1 MQHTP
6 MQRSTNPK
14 ANAGRSMKLAVA
26 FSVALVTLST
36 GPASAQQWWP
46 FGKSE
51 TPPPPVAVPAPI
63 PSQPMYRAPGAP
75 PGPGQ
80 AGQGQGYGRGPGVA
94 APGGSAQGGI
104 CLQLEQRLAV
114 ESNKGSQTRDLLPKL
129 DQELS
134 AADRTARAAQGEL
147 ERRECFEYFLFSK
160 TLKSNPVCREANSKL
175 EGAKRR
181 VAELDVQR
189 QQLVSSNGRSYQDDI
204 IRELAR
210 NNCGSKWTQQANNA
224 GSSIWQDEDNN
235 GGSGGQSS
243 RISGTYRTIC
253 VRLCDGYYFPVSFS
267 TLPEHF
273 DRDADACQSKCAA
286 PVELYY
292 HPTPGS
298 GSMSTPTSGSAPTG
312 GVEQALSH
320 KTKQVY
326 STLKVA
332 FLYRNKF
339 LPGCSCK
346 QAEYLPSGGTERR
359 ADAAAGA
366 PTQSAQPKR

>member
-6 MQRSTNPK
+6 MRRSTNLE
-14 ANAGRSMKLAVA
+14 AQTGRSRNRAAAFAAAV
-26 FSVALVTLST
+26 VTLSAIT
-36 GPASAQQWWP
+36 PAAAQQWWP

-63 PSQPMYRAPGAP
+63 PSQPMYRGPGA

-80 AGQGQGYGRGPGVA
+80 PGQGQGYGRA
-94 APGGSAQGGI
+94 ASPSGSAQGGI
-104 CLQLEQRLAV
+104 CLQLEQRLAM
-114 ESNKGSQTRDLLPKL
+114 EANKGSQTRDLLPKL

-134 AADRTARAAQGEL
+134 TADRTARAAQGEL
-147 ERRECFEYFLFSK
+147 ERRDCFESFLFSK
-160 TLKSNPVCREANSKL
+160 TLKSNPVCRETNSKL

-189 QQLVSSNGRSYQDDI
+189 QQLVSSGGRSYQDDI

-210 NNCGSKWTQQANNA
+210 NNCGNKYTQQANNA

-235 GGSGGQSS
+235 GAAGGQSS

-273 DRDADACQSKCAA
+273 DRDADSCQSKCAA

-298 GSMSTPTSGSAPTG
+298 GGMSTAATGAAPTG
-312 GVEQALSH
+312 GVEQAVSH

-359 ADAAAGA
+359 ADMATGAPAAAA
-366 PTQSAQPKR
+366 APKR